1 MDHEAAEA
9 YPALSGRLVIGILRM
24 TATVLQSLFFWYWP
38 SRHVSVR
45 WSGKAP
51 RRRTACSQLC
61 HHGSEFRHA
70 GGPNAPGY
78 D

>member
-9 YPALSGRLVIGILRM
+9 YPARLITGILRK

-38 SRHVSVR
+38 SRHVSAR
-45 WSGKAP
+45 WSGKAQQ
-51 RRRTACSQLC
+51 RRTVCSQLC

-70 GGPNAPGY
+70 GGLNAPGC